1 MRRSS
6 IELPLILTMACS
18 VLEGQNARPARP
30 THSGPPWVQL
40 FDGKTLNGWK
50 KIGEEKWVV
59 EDGAIYGEGITGK
72 YGYLATEGTYKD
84 FHLSLRFKCEASG
97 NSGVFF
103 HTSFQGEPPRLRG
116 IQIEIDP
123 RIGRHT
129 GGLHG
134 DGRSWIA
141 WPAPEN
147 ETVIR
152 PYDWNE
158 MLIQVEGHRIRS
170 RLNGVDM
177 IDFTYPSPVNTDGV
191 IALQLH
197 SGAEGKMR
205 FKDIWI
211 RDLTVR

>member
-1 MRRSS
+1 MLR
-6 IELPLILTMACS
+6 T
-18 VLEGQNARPARP
+18 ARFTA
-30 THSGPPWVQL
+30 
-40 FDGKTLNGWK
+40 
-50 KIGEEKWVV
+50 
-59 EDGAIYGEGITGK
+59 
-72 YGYLATEGTYKD
+72 KD

-97 NSGVFF
+97 NSGVFY
-103 HTSFQGEPPRLRG
+103 HTSWEGDPPRLKG

-134 DGRSWIA
+134 DGSSWKT

-147 ETVIR
+147 EIVLR
-152 PYDWNE
+152 PYEWNE
-158 MLIQVEGHRIRS
+158 LLIMVEGNRIRT
-170 RLNGVDM
+170 RLNGVPM

-197 SGAEGKMR
+197 SGREGKMR
-205 FKDIWI
+205 FKDIWV